1 MTPISFLVP
10 FTCIFPMPTQ
20 NVKKNSDINT
30 LPWFFLQIAKN
41 SSKSARSQKFLP
53 PHESPKP
60 PPTRRIDTFTNT
72 AVPIFEFC
80 KQRLLCIKW
89 RKYGYDG
96 IFNQFET
103 NVSIKRT
110 FYRYTLIE
118 TGSEM
123 LSIRNRTSRHQ
134 FEKKKLSALHL
145 FCNNA
150 LYHNSVAIGGS
161 TAPIW
166 RLWAF
171 GDVYKI

>member
-20 NVKKNSDINT
+20 NGKKNSDINT
-30 LPWFFLQIAKN
+30 LPLFFLQIAKN

-110 FYRYTLIE
+110 FYRYLDWDR
-118 TGSEM
+118 
-123 LSIRNRTSRHQ
+123 LR
-134 FEKKKLSALHL
+134 
-145 FCNNA
+145 NA
-150 LYHNSVAIGGS
+150 LYPESYFPPS
-161 TAPIW
+161 IW
-166 RLWAF
+166 KKEIKCIASLLQ
-171 GDVYKI
+171 

>member
-20 NVKKNSDINT
+20 YGKKNSDINT
-30 LPWFFLQIAKN
+30 LPLFFLQIAKN

-60 PPTRRIDTFTNT
+60 PPNRHQTATNPPNRHFYQHCCTHLWILQT
-72 AVPIFEFC
+72 A
-80 KQRLLCIKW
+80 LLCIKW

-110 FYRYTLIE
+110 FYRYLDWDR
-118 TGSEM
+118 
-123 LSIRNRTSRHQ
+123 LR
-134 FEKKKLSALHL
+134 
-145 FCNNA
+145 NA
-150 LYHNSVAIGGS
+150 LYPESYFPPS
-161 TAPIW
+161 IW
-166 RLWAF
+166 KKEIKCIASLLQ
-171 GDVYKI
+171 